1 MRERIRERILV
12 VGGPGSGKTYG
23 WLKLATYFKESKF
36 HVIDSEIG
44 GQRSLQEF
52 PDLTNVDIYPVVDWV
67 EYREAQKKIID
78 KAVEDDWIVLDMA
91 DKAWSAV
98 QRYYTSEIFD
108 KEMGEYF
115 LEARKKIKK
124 DAKSLFAGRDAALK
138 GWTDWVVVTKLYED
152 FILPLVYRSPANLYM
167 ATAGQAVSEDDSK
180 EVQEIYGP
188 YGLKPSGQKALGHQP
203 DTVLLLAR
211 AKDGY
216 YMTTIKDRGGRRYF
230 DHQKLINFPIQYGK
244 VAGWL

>member
-1 MRERIRERILV
+1 MRERILV
-12 VGGPGSGKTYG
+12 LGGPGSGKTYG
-23 WLKLATYFKESKF
+23 WLKLASYFSKSQF
-36 HVIDSEIG
+36 YVIDSEIG

-52 PDLTNVDIYPVVDWV
+52 PDLTNVQLHPVVDWT
-67 EYREAQKKIID
+67 EYREAQKEISSQ
-78 KAVEDDWIVLDMA
+78 AGEDDWIVLDMA
-91 DKAWSAV
+91 DKAWTAV

-152 FILPLVYRSPANLYM
+152 FIFPLVYRSPAHLYM
-167 ATAGQAVSEDDSK
+167 ATAGQPVSEDDSK
-180 EVQEIYGP
+180 EVQELYGP
-188 YGLKPSGQKALGHQP
+188 HRLKPSGQKALSHQP
-203 DTVLLLAR
+203 DTMLLLTHAS
-211 AKDGY
+211 DGY

-230 DHQKLINFPIQYGK
+230 ERTRLHNLAIQYGK
-244 VAGWL
+244 VAGWF

>member
-1 MRERIRERILV
+1 MKIRERILV

-23 WLKLATYFKESKF
+23 WLKLASHFKESKF

-52 PDLTNVDIYPVVDWV
+52 PDLTNVDLYPVVDWV
-67 EYREAQKKIID
+67 EYREAQKKISD
-78 KAVEDDWIVLDMA
+78 KAVEGDWIVLDMA

-180 EVQEIYGP
+180 EVQELYGP